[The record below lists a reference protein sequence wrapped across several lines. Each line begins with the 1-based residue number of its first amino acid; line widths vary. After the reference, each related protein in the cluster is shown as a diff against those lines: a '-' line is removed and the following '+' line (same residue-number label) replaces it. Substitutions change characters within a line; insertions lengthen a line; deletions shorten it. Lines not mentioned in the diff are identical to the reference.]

1 MEPIDQPIKRVVPL
15 SGANLVATYS
25 AITGWVVILYHV
37 VEGAEGLKVDVD
49 FPIPFL
55 NFYLGFHVST
65 STNGFTLILNIIG
78 LTLLSALAGWLVGLV
93 CALAYNLTS
102 KYLGLRLK
110 GTIESN
116 SLRMPPNSQRKGE
129 SVTKP

>member
-15 SGANLVATYS
+15 SGANLVASVTS
-25 AITGWVVILYHV
+25 AITGWVMILYHV
-37 VEGAEGLKVDVD
+37 VEDAEGLKVHVD

-65 STNGFTLILNIIG
+65 SPNGFTLILNIIG

-93 CALAYNLTS
+93 CA
-102 KYLGLRLK
+102 
-110 GTIESN
+110 
-116 SLRMPPNSQRKGE
+116 
-129 SVTKP
+129 